1 EMEKIVNKE
10 GRRIMEEYSG
20 CNTVDIII
28 HQVHTSKETE
38 LLNKVQEEQK
48 DDVNRNSDDMFTAIG
63 LGRWHILP
71 ILVAFLYQ
79 AASPTQLISSVFTNM
94 PLDYKCYT
102 VSGNSIAY
110 KNVCKGLDHKHMNTS
125 CSKIEFNHNVFKT
138 TFTSEFELICDKSW
152 ISNLYQLSVTI
163 GLLFGSL
170 LGGIADKWGRL
181 TVIRVGA
188 LGCLLGVLLVGF
200 GPNVYLILAGR
211 LLTGFFCNIL
221 NISSFTLAIEN
232 TPAHLR
238 STISLFIMI
247 GYPLSVVLKGIISY
261 YLRYWRM
268 LHLTI
273 SCYIYLIVILIIFL
287 DKSPRWLFQNGKI
300 EEGIRL
306 LEKIIKL
313 NKSDKKKVIDF
324 EYFINESRQR
334 HNLKELNSKY
344 DCNPFMKLKH
354 NISVFFKNPA
364 MGSISVITPIIW
376 FITGLVYFGVPLNAN
391 NFTDNP
397 FIYMVLIGVV
407 EAISILFGGM
417 VLDKFGNIRTCAFFF
432 GTTGSCLLFILAVSE
447 ELWWLKW
454 ILILIAMMSISM
466 CYALCYIMASEL
478 YPSEVRSAGMGICC
492 FSCFMGFI
500 LSSMLSETVARNSNY
515 VFNVVCSAFCFL
527 AIVLMVCLLPETK
540 GEILCETIEDVAER
554 NKRLKHKT

>member
-1 EMEKIVNKE
+1 
-10 GRRIMEEYSG
+10 
-20 CNTVDIII
+20 
-28 HQVHTSKETE
+28 
-38 LLNKVQEEQK
+38 
-48 DDVNRNSDDMFTAIG
+48 MFTAIG

-102 VSGNSIAY
+102 VSGNSIVY
-110 KNVCKGLDHKHMNTS
+110 NNVCKGLDHKDMNTS

-152 ISNLYQLSVTI
+152 ISNLYQLSITI

-247 GYPLSVVLKGIISY
+247 GYPLSVVLKGVISY

-313 NKSDKKKVIDF
+313 NKSDKKVIDF

-334 HNLKELNSKY
+334 HKLKELNSKY

-354 NISVFFKNPA
+354 NISVFFKNSA

-407 EAISILFGGM
+407 EAISILFGRM

-447 ELWWLKW
+447 E
-454 ILILIAMMSISM
+454 
-466 CYALCYIMASEL
+466 
-478 YPSEVRSAGMGICC
+478 
-492 FSCFMGFI
+492 
-500 LSSMLSETVARNSNY
+500 
-515 VFNVVCSAFCFL
+515 
-527 AIVLMVCLLPETK
+527 
-540 GEILCETIEDVAER
+540 
-554 NKRLKHKT
+554 